1 MSTGYEK
8 DKQNIVTITLDK
20 PDSSVNLIDNEFT
33 KLFAE
38 NLAKLESEKE
48 LAGVII
54 TSAKENNFMAG
65 ADIDGLYAITD
76 AEIAAQMTDYL
87 KGLFRKLETLGKPV
101 VAAINGTVLGGGY
114 ELALSCHHRI
124 AMNNPKA
131 RIGLPEVTI
140 GVLPGGGGTQRLPRI
155 IGIQNALQFITEGR
169 LVSPEKA
176 LESGL
181 VDALAGDRKEMLSL
195 AKKWIEENPES
206 KQPWD
211 REGFNWPGG
220 NPTSP
225 GIVQMW
231 AIIPS
236 IANTK
241 TRGNYP
247 AVKNILSCVYEGGL
261 VDFDTACRIESKYF
275 ASLAVGKT
283 AKNMMGTFWYQLN
296 SIKKGESRPEG
307 FDRYTTKKLG
317 VLGAGMMGSGIAYVS
332 ANSGIDVVLKDVS
345 VEAAEK
351 GKGYSTALLDKGIKR
366 GRVTE
371 EKKKEVLDRI
381 KATESAEDLKGCD
394 LVIEAVFEERELK
407 SRVTA
412 EAEAVML
419 KEGVF
424 ASNTSTLPITGLAE
438 KSRRPEKFIGLHF
451 FSPVDRM
458 QLVEIIVGEK
468 TGEETLSR
476 AFDYVLQI
484 KKIPIVVNDSR
495 GFYTSRVFSTYTRE
509 GMALLAEGQSPA
521 SIEAAGLKG
530 GMAVGPLTVSDEIS
544 LSLIWHILEQTRKDL
559 ESEGITIPVHP
570 GTEVV
575 NRMVN
580 EKGRTGKKE
589 KKGFYE
595 YPEEGKKYLWPGLKD
610 MFPLRE
616 EQYSQEEIIDRILFA
631 QVIETI
637 RCYQEKV
644 LTSVAAANIGSIFGW
659 GFPPF
664 KGGTLQFVN
673 DYGVPEFLARSRE
686 LAEKYG
692 ERFEPPELLV
702 EMAEKNRRFE

>member
-1 MSTGYEK
+1 MSTRYEK

-20 PDSSVNLIDNEFT
+20 PEGSVNLVDNEF
-33 KLFAE
+33 ARSISE
-38 NLAKLESEKE
+38 NLVKLESEKE

-54 TSAKENNFMAG
+54 TSEKENNFMAG
-65 ADIDGLYAITD
+65 ADIDGLYAVND
-76 AEIAAQMTDYL
+76 AEIAATMTDYL

-101 VAAINGTVLGGGY
+101 VAAINGTALGGGY
-114 ELALSCHHRI
+114 ELALSCHRRI
-124 AMNNPKA
+124 ALNNPKVQ
-131 RIGLPEVTI
+131 IGLPEVTI

-155 IGIQNALQFITEGR
+155 IGIQNALQFLTEGR
-169 LVSPEKA
+169 RVNPEKA

-181 VDALAGDRKEMLSL
+181 VDDLAKDRKEMM
-195 AKKWIEENPES
+195 AMARKWIGDNPEA

-211 REGFNWPGG
+211 REKFSWPGG
-220 NPTSP
+220 DPGSP

-236 IANTK
+236 IANTR
-241 TRGNYP
+241 TQGNYP

-275 ASLAVGKT
+275 AGLAVGKT
-283 AKNMMGTFWYQLN
+283 AKNMMGTLWYQLN
-296 SIKKGESRPEG
+296 SIKKGESRPEKIG
-307 FDRYTTKKLG
+307 KYTTKKLG

-332 ANSGIDVVLKDVS
+332 ANSGIEVVLKDVS
-345 VEAAEK
+345 VDAAEK
-351 GKGYSTALLDKGIKR
+351 GKSYSTALLDKGIKR
-366 GRVTE
+366 GKVTD
-371 EKKKEVLDRI
+371 EKKREVLDRI
-381 KATESAEDLKGCD
+381 KTTDRAEDLKGCD

-407 SRVTA
+407 GKVTA
-412 EAEAVML
+412 EAEGQML

-424 ASNTSTLPITGLAE
+424 ASNTSTLPITGLAG
-438 KSRRPEKFIGLHF
+438 KSVRPEQFIGLHF
-451 FSPVDRM
+451 FSPVDKM

-468 TGEETLSR
+468 TSDETLAR

-495 GFYTSRVFSTYTRE
+495 GFYTSRVFSTYTME
-509 GMALLAEGQSPA
+509 GMALLSEGQSPA

-530 GMAVGPLTVSDEIS
+530 GMPVGPLAVSDEVS
-544 LSLIWHILEQTRKDL
+544 LSLMWHIFEQTRKDL
-559 ESEGITIPVHP
+559 EAENISMPVHP
-570 GTEVV
+570 GVEVV
-575 NRMVN
+575 KRMVKD
-580 EKGRTGKKE
+580 EGRSGKKE

-595 YPEEGKKYLWPGLKD
+595 YPGEGKKFLWPGLKE
-610 MFPLRE
+610 MFPPRD
-616 EQYSQEEIIDRILFA
+616 EQYSQEEIIDRMLFA

-644 LTSVAAANIGSIFGW
+644 LTSVADANIGSIFGW
-659 GFPPF
+659 GFAPF

-673 DYGVPEFLARSRE
+673 DYGVPEFLARSQE
-686 LAEKYG
+686 LAGKYG

-702 EMAEKNRRFE
+702 EMAGKNRKFE